1 MKPKP
6 FAIVN
11 DIILPEALD
20 TLEKIATPILFSSK
34 DIAYP
39 SLSGH
44 IDVFLFQHNNTLV
57 AAPNTPSFYL
67 SLFDTHNIGYI
78 FGETPITVNNCT
90 AYNVAANNSIAL
102 HNFKHT
108 DSVVIKTI
116 KHLNQINCSQAYSR
130 CSTLLLENAAIT
142 SDKGIEKALIKNNI
156 DTLYVNQK
164 DILLPGHTMGCF
176 GGCCGTTDNTVVI
189 NGNLDHHSQGN
200 EIRQFIAK
208 NGYNIIE
215 LSNTALLDVGSI
227 FFVKDK

>member
-78 FGETPITVNNCT
+78 LGETPITVNNCT
-90 AYNVAANNSIAL
+90 AYNVVANNSIAL

-116 KHLNQINCSQAYSR
+116 KHLNQINCPQAYSR

-164 DILLPGHTMGCF
+164 DILLPGHSMGCF
-176 GGCCGTTDNTVVI
+176 GGCCGITDNTVVI